1 MDELARKF
9 RNQLSR
15 KQHEELE
22 STWLELIE
30 TDASLDELLELAGL
44 AAKHASKSQA
54 AVLLSVLAEGLKGR
68 RKAKDQLRVLRAQV
82 ELTPDDSA
90 LVLELVSCLKKVHA
104 DVADFEQ
111 LLHKSG
117 LGYGQ
122 ELKDALPKL
131 DRYLS
136 FLPGRRVFEVERG
149 PGKVKKLDL
158 LLDKVTVDF
167 DMGAELT
174 WGIGAAARLL
184 RVGASDGYFAR
195 LQRDRQAMLAL
206 AASEPGAVVALYL
219 RDIGQPATVRDLQA
233 GLGRLVGADAWDGFW
248 NRARR
253 ELTRNPHV
261 VARTGPSRVYQWVE
275 EPVRVEE
282 PHEAGERLKYEF
294 TEEELA
300 RMKDA
305 EIEAA
310 YLKLTSFAER
320 KRLLERLPAAKPS
333 GWDRLFARLFN
344 RGKDSRARALMER
357 ELSGRRPESWQAF
370 LDGVLTGYRQNPEAF
385 LWLMEHAARLDA
397 ATPKGLASRALDLL
411 ESDAHRPYWVRLRNM
426 LVDDE
431 YRLVR
436 AALEAMDEDEAGRMM
451 LRVKR
456 IRSLEGYRADEIVQ
470 HIAARFPSLGGD
482 EEENVIY
489 TSVQGLEK
497 ARQELRRL
505 TNEEIPRS
513 ADEIARA
520 RAHGDLS
527 ENYEYKA
534 AKEKQQRLMQKAAR
548 LRDEVARARTIA
560 AADVDTSE
568 VSIGCHVRLED
579 AEGQA
584 IEFWIRG
591 PWDADTDRGIISYQ
605 SPFAG
610 ALLGKKPGESVE
622 VDGRPFK
629 IVSIGPGLTT

>member
-9 RNQLSR
+9 RSQLGR

-30 TDASLDELLELAGL
+30 TDASLDKLLELAGL

-54 AVLLSVLAEGLKGR
+54 AVLLSVLAEDLKGKR
-68 RKAKDQLRVLRAQV
+68 RTKDQLRVLREQA

-90 LVLELVSCLKKVHA
+90 LVLELVAGLKKVYA
-104 DVADFEQ
+104 DVTDFEQ

-122 ELKDALPKL
+122 EVKDALPKL

-174 WGIGAAARLL
+174 WDIGPAARLL
-184 RVGASDGYFAR
+184 RVGARDGYFDR
-195 LQRDRQAMLAL
+195 LQRDRQSMLAL
-206 AASEPGAVVALYL
+206 ATSEPGSVVALYL

-233 GLGRLVGADAWDGFW
+233 GLSRLVGADDWDGFW
-248 NRARR
+248 NRARK
-253 ELTRNPHV
+253 ELSRNPHV

-275 EPVRVEE
+275 EPVRIAE
-282 PHEAGERLKYEF
+282 PQEAGGKLKYEF

-320 KRLLERLPAAKPS
+320 KRFLERLPAAKPS
-333 GWDRLFARLFN
+333 GWDRLFARLFS

-357 ELSGRRPESWQAF
+357 ELSGQRPESWQAF
-370 LDGVLTGYRQNPEAF
+370 LDSVLTGYRQNPEAF
-385 LWLMEHAARLDA
+385 LWLMEHAARLAA

-411 ESDAHRPYWVRLRNM
+411 ESDAHRPYWIRLRDF
-426 LVDDE
+426 LVDND

-436 AALEAMDEDEAGRMM
+436 AALEAMNEGEAGRMM
-451 LRVKR
+451 LRVRR

-482 EEENVIY
+482 QEENVIY

-534 AKEKQQRLMQKAAR
+534 AKEKQQRLMHKAAR

-568 VSIGCHVRLED
+568 VSIGCQVRLED
-579 AEGQA
+579 ADGQA
-584 IEFWIRG
+584 IEYWIRG
-591 PWDADTDRGIISYQ
+591 PWDADTDHGIISYQ

-629 IVSIGPGLTT
+629 IASIEPGLTT